1 MLNKTIFM
9 SDDFFEEST
18 NAIGTII
25 TVILLGTI
33 LSVLIWG

>member
-1 MLNKTIFM
+1 M

-25 TVILLGTI
+25 TVILLGI
-33 LSVLIWG
+33 LISVLLWG